1 MKAYEKFEARLHE
14 LGLYDEWC
22 QQGSIGRVGTET
34 EAGIFILVQE
44 EEEDTCSEYIYP
56 PMSEL
61 EKNKDFREL
70 ALDEFW
76 CHSDDEFVG
85 KLCRWYK
92 DPRYDCPLFPVDVYS
107 CYDTQ
112 LYVDFKDDVEEQ
124 EVESKQNNPFH
135 NDDNT
140 TEEWCPHCDT
150 CIDLEHEFKVQKCPN
165 CGKWI
170 VPCSICPLENCS
182 KHCPLERLAFM
193 LNGDE

>member
-61 EKNKDFREL
+61 EKNEDFRER

-76 CHSDDEFVG
+76 CHEDDEFVG
-85 KLCRWYK
+85 KLYRWYK
-92 DPRYDCPLFPVDVYS
+92 DPRNDCPLFPVDVYF

-112 LYVDFKDDVEEQ
+112 LYTDFEDDEEEQ
-124 EVESKQNNPFH
+124 REEAE
-135 NDDNT
+135 T
-140 TEEWCPHCDT
+140 TEEYCPHCDT
-150 CIDLEHEFKVQKCPN
+150 TVDLEHDFKVQKCPN
-165 CGKWI
+165 CGKWLA
-170 VPCSICPLENCS
+170 PCSICPLENCS
-182 KHCPLERLAFM
+182 KHCPLVRLACM
-193 LNGDE
+193 LNGEE

>member
-1 MKAYEKFEARLHE
+1 MKAYEKFEARLRE

-44 EEEDTCSEYIYP
+44 DEKDTCSEFIYP

-61 EKNKDFREL
+61 EKNEDFRER

-85 KLCRWYK
+85 KLYRWYK
-92 DPRYDCPLFPVDVYS
+92 DPSNDCPLFPVDVYF

-112 LYVDFKDDVEEQ
+112 LYTNFKDDEEVTG
-124 EVESKQNNPFH
+124 EMGTWDFDS
-135 NDDNT
+135 DT
-140 TEEWCPHCDT
+140 IEEYCPHCD
-150 CIDLEHEFKVQKCPN
+150 IYVYLEHDFKVQKCPN
-165 CGKWI
+165 CGKRL
-170 VPCSICPLENCS
+170 VPCSICPLGQCS
-182 KHCPLERLAFM
+182 KHCPLERYAII
-193 LNGDE
+193 LNEESVE